1 MKMKLAATAILT
13 GLFVQSTSVYATVV
27 TIEGVVDKVV
37 PEKTEIYVLADGKRH
52 EFYFNE
58 KTELTQSGQKVAFA
72 FLKKSQKVKVTA
84 DKVGKRLDPIKVELL
99 EYFEWTP
106 AQLR

>member
-1 MKMKLAATAILT
+1 MKKMRSLLIAIGLVGIGLTIATARAAT
-13 GLFVQSTSVYATVV
+13 V

-58 KTELTQSGQKVAFA
+58 KTEVTQSGQKVAFA
-72 FLKKSQKVKVTA
+72 VLKKAQKVKVTA

-99 EYFEWTP
+99 E
-106 AQLR
+106 

>member
-1 MKMKLAATAILT
+1 MKIKLAVTAILT
-13 GLFVQSTSVYATVV
+13 SLIMHSTSAFAAIV

-58 KTELTQSGQKVAFA
+58 KTELTQAGQKVAFQV
-72 FLKKSQKVKVTA
+72 LKKSQKVKVTA

-99 EYFEWTP
+99 E
-106 AQLR
+106 

>member
-1 MKMKLAATAILT
+1 MKIKFAVTAILSC
-13 GLFVQSTSVYATVV
+13 LLIHSTSALAAVV

-52 EFYFNE
+52 ELYFSD
-58 KTELTQSGQKVAFA
+58 KTEVTQAGQKVTFA
-72 FLKKSQKVKVTA
+72 VLKKSQKVKVTA

-99 EYFEWTP
+99 E
-106 AQLR
+106 

>member
-1 MKMKLAATAILT
+1 MKINSAASAIL
-13 GLFVQSTSVYATVV
+13 GCFLMHSTSAFAAVV

-52 EFYFNE
+52 EFYFND
-58 KTELTQSGQKVAFA
+58 KTEVIQAGHKVTFA
-72 FLKKSQKVKVTA
+72 VLKKAQKVKVTA

-99 EYFEWTP
+99 E
-106 AQLR
+106 